1 MDVIRRFGVYIVAGV
16 LIVCAVALY
25 FIVVSKKAEE
35 RDMEFA
41 QMESRRGELEGYA
54 TSQIPNDALVEE
66 VRTAAEREKEV
77 LDRCEEYL
85 ADQPRLCHTRPFY
98 QSERVGHPDYGKPI
112 RGEVAWLD
120 EYERRNNL
128 LRERLYVARMPI
140 WIEDIMEQLGA
151 RLPTVE
157 QMQEAT
163 EMYWFQ
169 HDLVELLTDG
179 TEAAFQSLI
188 DQIVPDDGFPQS
200 PAGLVIDPKPGTLD
214 EKLRAV
220 PRSEDLEAVLKAI
233 IINDGNADL
242 ATIFD
247 EHLAEDFP
255 WRDVLKYTMSDE
267 QTLFLSRIRPGDQP
281 DLSNHQRFVDYVMEL
296 RSVRY
301 RADVVALLE
310 RHEFGRM
317 VVEYHL
323 DRQNRED
330 IDRFTAALKL
340 WSKTRLAQAIAAVV
354 SIQNEEDYSLVRDN
368 HALNLRQTG
377 DMTFARPYEAPKRE
391 PGMGGYGED
400 EYLYED
406 ERFGRGTSDTSLLIR
421 ARKDQLSKATAFD
434 FSVRIE
440 FKRIPVFVRRFLNNS
455 WHYTMRVKSVVP
467 MDEAGDI
474 GDDRR
479 FARRDRDD
487 EISDA
492 AYARLGR
499 GPTGRRIARGRDKDE
514 DTESVSVSRK
524 FVWIDLA
531 CEGRQYTPL
540 RKKLNQ
546 PLGTYSEEDSAP

>member
-1 MDVIRRFGVYIVAGV
+1 MDVIRRFGVYIAAGA
-16 LIVCAVALY
+16 LIICAVVLY
-25 FIVVSKKAEE
+25 FVVVSKKGEE
-35 RDMEFA
+35 RDMEFG
-41 QMESRRGELEGYA
+41 QMENRRSELESYA
-54 TSQIPNDALVEE
+54 TGRIPNDALVEA
-66 VRTAAEREKEV
+66 VRTAAEQEKEV
-77 LDRCEEYL
+77 LNRCEEYL
-85 ADQPRLCHTRPFY
+85 TDQPRLCHTRPFY

-120 EYERRNNL
+120 EYQRRNNL
-128 LRERLYVARMPI
+128 LRERLYTTMMPI
-140 WIEDIMEQLGA
+140 WIVDIMDQLGA

-169 HDLVELLTDG
+169 HDLVEVLTDG
-179 TEAAFQSLI
+179 TEAAFQRLI
-188 DQIVPDDGFPQS
+188 DQIVPDGGFPQS
-200 PAGLVIDPKPGTLD
+200 PADLVIDPKPGTLD

-247 EHLAEDFP
+247 EHLPEDFP

-267 QTLFLSRIRPGDQP
+267 QKLFLSRIRPGDQP

-301 RADVVALLE
+301 RSDVVALLE

-354 SIQNEEDYSLVRDN
+354 SIQNEEDYQLVREN
-368 HALNLRQTG
+368 HALNLKQTG
-377 DMTFARPYEAPKRE
+377 DVQFARPYEAPERE
-391 PGMGGYGED
+391 PGMGYGE
-400 EYLYED
+400 EEFRYED
-406 ERFGRGTSDTSLLIR
+406 ERIGRGTTDTSLLIR
-421 ARKDQLSKATAFD
+421 ARKDQLSKATAFNLA
-434 FSVRIE
+434 VRIE
-440 FKRIPVFVRRFLNNS
+440 FKRIPVFMRRFLDNS

-474 GDDRR
+474 GVDRQYV
-479 FARRDRDD
+479 RRDRDE

-499 GPTGRRIARGRDKDE
+499 GPTGRRIGRDEEE

-524 FVWIDLA
+524 FVWIDLE

-540 RKKLNQ
+540 RKKLNE
-546 PLGTYSEEDSAP
+546 PLGTYTEEEDSAP